1 VMKRVLRE
9 YLAAIGKQGGEA
21 GRGKSKVR
29 GNSSYYKRISAI
41 AAKARAAKRA
51 KE

>member
-1 VMKRVLRE
+1 MLKKVLRE
-9 YLAAIGKQGGEA
+9 YLATIGKRGGES

-29 GNSSYYKRISAI
+29 GDSSYYKRISAK

>member
-1 VMKRVLRE
+1 MKRALRE
-9 YLAAIGKQGGEA
+9 YLAAIGKRGGEA

-29 GNSSYYKRISAI
+29 GNSSYYKRISAK
-41 AAKARAAKRA
+41 AAKARAAKRV